1 MFKYSI
7 NFIFVVDYEEE
18 EEEEKEKKKEDL
30 EYVNK
35 FNVLLI
41 ETKVRET
48 GYFTSYITNR
58 DKNSLFTLGIES
70 NRGGKWRILQS

>member
-7 NFIFVVDYEEE
+7 NFIFIVDYEEEE

-48 GYFTSYITNR
+48 R
-58 DKNSLFTLGIES
+58 
-70 NRGGKWRILQS
+70 